1 LAYAAGG
8 ASMGAGVGA
17 FCALIVLVW
26 FYARLKRKFQEEINA
41 QDDSAP
47 IEPAG
52 QIIKRLLKLALP
64 VSLSSLMLP
73 IGANLDLLIV
83 PQRLEVAG
91 FDVRHATE
99 LFGYLTGMAVPLVNL
114 ATIFTA
120 AMTIS
125 LVPAI
130 SESRALE
137 DYPAIRDKIRIG
149 FRVAMIISFPCFVGL
164 FFLAEKVA
172 ALIYN
177 APGAVGAIQTMSA
190 GILFLGLH
198 QISTGVL
205 QGLKHTA
212 IPVINMVIA
221 GVVKVVLSWWLTA
234 IPELGVKGAALATV
248 ADFAV
253 AAIINVIFI
262 YKFTGFCMTFGS
274 VAKPL
279 LASSIMGGVIFV
291 VLHFTESL
299 GAWAILFAM
308 AAAVPTYAVSLLACG
323 GLREEDLE
331 RIPFIGRRILALG
344 KRVGIF

>member
-1 LAYAAGG
+1 
-8 ASMGAGVGA
+8 
-17 FCALIVLVW
+17 
-26 FYARLKRKFQEEINA
+26 
-41 QDDSAP
+41 
-47 IEPAG
+47 
-52 QIIKRLLKLALP
+52 
-64 VSLSSLMLP
+64 
-73 IGANLDLLIV
+73 
-83 PQRLEVAG
+83 
-91 FDVRHATE
+91 
-99 LFGYLTGMAVPLVNL
+99 
-114 ATIFTA
+114 
-120 AMTIS
+120 
-125 LVPAI
+125 
-130 SESRALE
+130 
-137 DYPAIRDKIRIG
+137 
-149 FRVAMIISFPCFVGL
+149 
-164 FFLAEKVA
+164 LAEKVA

-177 APGAVGAIQTMSA
+177 APGAAGAIQTMSA

-198 QISTGVL
+198 QISTGIL

-253 AAIINVIFI
+253 AALINMVFI

-279 LASSIMGGVIFV
+279 LASTIMGGVIFV
-291 VLHFTESL
+291 VLHFTENL

-344 KRVGIF
+344 KRIGLF

>member
-1 LAYAAGG
+1 
-8 ASMGAGVGA
+8 
-17 FCALIVLVW
+17 
-26 FYARLKRKFQEEINA
+26 
-41 QDDSAP
+41 
-47 IEPAG
+47 
-52 QIIKRLLKLALP
+52 
-64 VSLSSLMLP
+64 
-73 IGANLDLLIV
+73 
-83 PQRLEVAG
+83 
-91 FDVRHATE
+91 
-99 LFGYLTGMAVPLVNL
+99 
-114 ATIFTA
+114 
-120 AMTIS
+120 MTIS

-137 DYPAIRDKIRIG
+137 DFAAIRDKIRIG

-177 APGAVGAIQTMSA
+177 APGAAGAIQTMSA

-198 QISTGVL
+198 QISTGIL

-253 AAIINVIFI
+253 AALINMVFI

-279 LASSIMGGVIFV
+279 LASTIMGGVIFV
-291 VLHFTESL
+291 VLHFTENL

-344 KRVGIF
+344 KRIGLF